1 MARRS
6 SQEWQSIIEQQAAS
20 DLSVVDFCKQQQLD
34 YKYFHARK
42 RSLLMRQ
49 QRKQVTPF
57 IKIGKMPTVNSVME
71 LHLGNARLSIPATT
85 EADWLAQLLKAV
97 AA

>member
-49 QRKQVTPF
+49 QRKQV
-57 IKIGKMPTVNSVME
+57 
-71 LHLGNARLSIPATT
+71 
-85 EADWLAQLLKAV
+85 
-97 AA
+97 